1 MQAAGIKVLQTI
13 GTVYQYSWSCI
24 SEDSNVYQQC
34 LENIYYVIV
43 KLMVNSSSGGGG
55 GDLLLCPIC
64 STENVVETVLWS

>member
-1 MQAAGIKVLQTI
+1 MQPAGIKVLQTI
-13 GTVYQYSWSCI
+13 GTVYQYSWSHV
-24 SEDSNVYQQC
+24 SEDSSVYQQC